1 MKRNQNFTMID
12 ELFDADSLGPEYISK
27 GNIERD
33 EYSNQIKN
41 RHIRVHEKD
50 HFALNGT
57 PDFDMQMPM
66 QMPMQMQ
73 PFQPQMQMPMQ
84 PQMQMQVQMPMQPQ
98 QMYPRYHD
106 EISCLTIANHIKD
119 CPICSKFYNCD
130 NSIYIVCIV
139 VLVILCIILFKKII
153 EK

>member
-1 MKRNQNFTMID
+1 MKRNVTFID
-12 ELFDADSLGPEYISK
+12 DLFDADSLGPDYISK
-27 GNIERD
+27 GNNERD

-50 HFALNGT
+50 HSFALNGGSS
-57 PDFDMQMPM
+57 DFDMHIQPMQQFPMQPMMQMPM
-66 QMPMQMQ
+66 Q
-73 PFQPQMQMPMQ
+73 QPQMQ
-84 PQMQMQVQMPMQPQ
+84 PQMQMQMQMPM
-98 QMYPRYHD
+98 YPMRYPD